1 MPARAYRMP
10 GMRRRSPAT
19 AGAVVFVLLLASAC
33 ASSTGRRAGSGATT
47 TTSPTST
54 APTAANPPP
63 TTAHVASSTQWTT
76 FANGTSRL
84 SVAASQPSLDPIHVA
99 WRAALDGAAVYA
111 QPLIF
116 AGRVF
121 VATEGDD
128 VYALSARDGHVL
140 WKENVGAPLVNVASA
155 AGCGD
160 IDPLGITSTPVIDPT
175 TETLYVVAEVSHA
188 GAPPVSHRLLAI
200 DVSTGRVTRSIA
212 ADPPLPA
219 GESPVNLLQ
228 RAALALSRGRV
239 YVGYG
244 GQFGD
249 CGSYHGWVVGVGVS
263 PGVATA
269 AFDVTPGSSG
279 GAVWQS
285 GGGPAIDSAGNVY
298 FTTGNTLGP
307 PNSPWA
313 EAVVKV
319 GAGLA
324 SPALASFQDPTAT
337 DDEDL
342 GTGEATL
349 LPDGNVFAVGKTD
362 RGYLLSQSDLTLI
375 TTVHGRV
382 CGSDPD
388 GAAAYDAV
396 TDSLYVP
403 CRGGGLQQIDLAT
416 DSTGW
421 HHGDVNASPIL
432 VNGALWALSYPGGT
446 LQEIDPATGN
456 ALQTLSLDAT
466 VPNFATPAAA
476 GGLLVA
482 GTSSGVVGL
491 SGPP

>member
-1 MPARAYRMP
+1 
-10 GMRRRSPAT
+10 MRRRLPT
-19 AGAVVFVLLLASAC
+19 IAGGMSVLLLASAC
-33 ASSTGRRAGSGATT
+33 ASSHNRAAGAGPTLP
-47 TTSPTST
+47 PTST
-54 APTAANPPP
+54 APKAANPPP
-63 TTAHVASSTQWTT
+63 TTAHVGSNTQWTT
-76 FANGTSRL
+76 FANGSSRL
-84 SVAASQPSLDPIHVA
+84 SVAGAQPSLDPIHIA
-99 WRAALDGAAVYA
+99 WHASLDGNAVYA
-111 QPLIF
+111 QPLISG
-116 AGRVF
+116 GRVF

-140 WKENVGAPLVNVASA
+140 WKENVGAPLEDVSSA

-160 IDPLGITSTPVIDPT
+160 VDPLGITSTPVVDT
-175 TETLYVVAEVSHA
+175 ATGTLYVVAEVSR
-188 GAPPVSHRLLAI
+188 GGSPPVGHRLFAI
-200 DVSTGRVTRSIA
+200 DVKSGRITRSTS

-219 GESPVNLLQ
+219 GESPVYLLQ
-228 RAALALSRGRV
+228 RAALALGNGRI
-239 YVGYG
+239 YIGYG

-249 CGSYHGWVVGVGVS
+249 CGSYHGWVVGIGVN

-269 AFDVTPGSSG
+269 SFNVTPASSG

-285 GGGPAIDSAGNVY
+285 GGGPSIDSAGNVF
-298 FTTGNTLGP
+298 FTTGNTLGA

-319 GAGLA
+319 GAGLE
-324 SPALASFQDPTAT
+324 SPPLASFQDRTAT

-349 LPDGNVFAVGKTD
+349 LPDGDVFAVGKTD
-362 RGYLLSQSDLTLI
+362 RGYLLRQSDLGLVA
-375 TTVHGRV
+375 TVRGSV

-388 GAAAYDAV
+388 GATAYDAG

-403 CRGGGLQQIDLAT
+403 CRGGGLQQVNLAT

-421 HHGDVNASPIL
+421 HRGDVNASPIL
-432 VNGALWALSYPGGT
+432 VAGELWALSYPGGT
-446 LQEIDPATGN
+446 LQELDPATGT
-456 ALQTLSLDAT
+456 ALQTVRLGT
-466 VPNFATPAAA
+466 NVPNFSAPAAA

-491 SGPP
+491 TGPP